1 MCPQPLELR
10 GPYDITN
17 LYPSAVSCVCP
28 VCVLCVYCVCVVLL
42 TFSSEVCCSVCQ
54 MEMQK
59 KPSPP
64 PVDLW
69 YYTQVHN
76 PYNCN
81 TVQQYYCSITVVL
94 QQYYCNTC
102 VCVRDEEDG
111 LGDHLHHE
119 ELQ

>member
-1 MCPQPLELR
+1 M
-10 GPYDITN
+10 
-17 LYPSAVSCVCP
+17 CVCVLSLWSSEGRMTSP
-28 VCVLCVYCVCVVLL
+28 TCILQLCPVCVLCVYCVCTLCTVCVLCVYCVCVVLL

-81 TVQQYYCSITVVL
+81 TVQQYYCNTVQQYYCSTTVVL
-94 QQYYCNTC
+94 Q
-102 VCVRDEEDG
+102 
-111 LGDHLHHE
+111 
-119 ELQ
+119 